1 MRIGLAGVGR
11 IGSLH
16 ARALG
21 ALPDAPELVVADPL
35 AERAAA
41 LASERENITAV
52 PAGELLAAG
61 LDALVVA
68 SATDTH
74 ARLVGAAV
82 ASGIPVF
89 CEKPLAADLTATR
102 ELVAAVA
109 AAGAVVQV
117 GFQRRFDA
125 GVRAVRDA
133 VASGRVGWTHTVRST
148 TFDPAPPP
156 AGYIAHSGG
165 LFRDCG
171 VHDFDAVRFVT
182 GREVVE
188 VYAVGANR
196 GEDFFAAA
204 GDVDTATALL
214 TLDDG
219 TLGTVSCTRYNGAGY
234 DVRLE
239 VFGSAGS
246 VAAGLDERTPL
257 VSAEPSPG
265 LPTGGKPYAN
275 FLERFADAYAAEL
288 RTFVEVAAG
297 RATNPCPPSDAL
309 AAFRVAEAC
318 ELSRVE
324 GRPVRLDEVPA

>member
-1 MRIGLAGVGR
+1 
-11 IGSLH
+11 
-16 ARALG
+16 
-21 ALPDAPELVVADPL
+21 
-35 AERAAA
+35 
-41 LASERENITAV
+41 
-52 PAGELLAAG
+52 
-61 LDALVVA
+61 
-68 SATDTH
+68 
-74 ARLVGAAV
+74 
-82 ASGIPVF
+82 VF

-102 ELVAAVA
+102 ELVATVA

-125 GVRAVRDA
+125 GIRAVRDA
-133 VASGRVGWTHTVRST
+133 VAEGRLGWTHTLRST

-156 AGYIAHSGG
+156 AGYLPHSGG
-165 LFRDCG
+165 LYRDCA

-188 VYAVGANR
+188 VYATGANR
-196 GEDFFAAA
+196 GADFFAAA

-246 VAAGLDERTPL
+246 IAAGLDERTPL
-257 VSAEPSPG
+257 ASAEPNPG

-275 FLERFADAYAAEL
+275 FLERFADAYATEL

-297 RATNPCPPSDAL
+297 RAANPCPPADAL
-309 AAFRVAEAC
+309 ATFRIAEAC
-318 ELSRVE
+318 ELSRAE